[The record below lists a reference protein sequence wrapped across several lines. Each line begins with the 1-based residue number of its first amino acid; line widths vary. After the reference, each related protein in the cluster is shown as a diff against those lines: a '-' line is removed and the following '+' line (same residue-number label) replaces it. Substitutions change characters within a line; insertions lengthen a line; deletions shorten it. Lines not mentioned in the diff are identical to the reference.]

1 MNSVFLSSGVR
12 RVRPFSREKGFEFVQ
27 KDATLAGMSQRNP
40 LELHGEAK
48 IPSGGILVIP
58 NRLAFQDLLHVEKL
72 LAGRK
77 LVYLIDRRLDYDP
90 LLQAHLEKEDTH
102 GLEFTADE
110 NSLAIFKK
118 EIHEALAEGSVVI
131 FIPGQAHTR
140 PGQVLSIPSEILKFL
155 TSAGAP
161 ILPLFVDHPEDT
173 ALSTERREEIER
185 IVLSFGDPLQREAA
199 NLANYTENLL
209 IAAETAYAARPI
221 LKSHL
226 AWEILKGLK
235 KNSRSAEIID
245 GNDGGR
251 LRFDKLLAAAIVLS
265 KVIRQETQQKRVG
278 IILPPGKGG
287 LLANLAT
294 LLAGKVPVN
303 LNFTAGEKAIQ
314 SCIAQAGL
322 DKFITADPFVRKMSS
337 FTWPPNKQLVLLDRV
352 LPPLKTRIGLW
363 LVLSK
368 ILSPSLLASILKVP
382 KKGGSEE
389 AVLLFTSGS
398 SGEPKGVVLSHRN
411 LLANVNQFGSRID
424 LHSSDKILGCL
435 PLFHSFGCTVT
446 MWYPMIEGVT
456 VVTYPS
462 PLEVAKLA
470 ELIEEHSINLL
481 LATPTFLRGYL
492 RKATK
497 EQFASLKLVITG
509 AEKLPKK
516 VAESFEERFGK
527 PVLEGYGLTETSP
540 VTNVNLPD
548 AVKPAG
554 SRGPVLPNHRFGSV
568 GLFIPGVA
576 VRITDPDT
584 NEPLPLHQSGMI
596 WLRGSN
602 IFEGYLGQPEKTASV
617 MKNGWFKTGD
627 LGRVDEDGFLYIEG
641 RLSRFSKIGGEMVPH
656 ETVEDLINK
665 AIGHGDDVRHIAI
678 VGVPDEAKG
687 EALVLLSSNPDIDL
701 QALRSKL
708 TEEGI
713 PALWIPKKI
722 VDVPEI
728 PMLASGKLDIK
739 GCETVAR
746 AAE

>member
-1 MNSVFLSSGVR
+1 
-12 RVRPFSREKGFEFVQ
+12 
-27 KDATLAGMSQRNP
+27 
-40 LELHGEAK
+40 
-48 IPSGGILVIP
+48 
-58 NRLAFQDLLHVEKL
+58 
-72 LAGRK
+72 
-77 LVYLIDRRLDYDP
+77 
-90 LLQAHLEKEDTH
+90 
-102 GLEFTADE
+102 
-110 NSLAIFKK
+110 
-118 EIHEALAEGSVVI
+118 
-131 FIPGQAHTR
+131 
-140 PGQVLSIPSEILKFL
+140 
-155 TSAGAP
+155 
-161 ILPLFVDHPEDT
+161 
-173 ALSTERREEIER
+173 
-185 IVLSFGDPLQREAA
+185 
-199 NLANYTENLL
+199 
-209 IAAETAYAARPI
+209 
-221 LKSHL
+221 
-226 AWEILKGLK
+226 
-235 KNSRSAEIID
+235 
-245 GNDGGR
+245 
-251 LRFDKLLAAAIVLS
+251 
-265 KVIRQETQQKRVG
+265 
-278 IILPPGKGG
+278 
-287 LLANLAT
+287 
-294 LLAGKVPVN
+294 
-303 LNFTAGEKAIQ
+303 
-314 SCIAQAGL
+314 
-322 DKFITADPFVRKMSS
+322 
-337 FTWPPNKQLVLLDRV
+337 
-352 LPPLKTRIGLW
+352 
-363 LVLSK
+363 
-368 ILSPSLLASILKVP
+368 
-382 KKGGSEE
+382 
-389 AVLLFTSGS
+389 
-398 SGEPKGVVLSHRN
+398 
-411 LLANVNQFGSRID
+411 
-424 LHSSDKILGCL
+424 
-435 PLFHSFGCTVT
+435 

-516 VAESFEERFGK
+516 VAEAFEERFGK

-602 IFEGYLGQPEKTASV
+602 VFEGYLDQPEKTASV

-665 AIGHGDDVRHIAI
+665 AAGLGDDARHIAI

-687 EALVLLSSNPDIDL
+687 EALVLLSSNPDLNL
-701 QALRSKL
+701 QALRAKL

-728 PMLASGKLDIK
+728 PILASGKLDIK
-739 GCETVAR
+739 GCETIAR
-746 AAE
+746 ASE